1 MARILVVEDN
11 PSDLKLASAILK
23 SERHEVVPARD
34 AREAERILTQGTPDL
49 IVIDLGLPGKD
60 GVSLT
65 RELRSRPETARLPIM
80 AVTSYTRE
88 EDEWTALEAGCDA
101 YLRKPIDRRA
111 FLRGVSRLVTLRT
124 GR

>member
-1 MARILVVEDN
+1 MARILVVDDN
-11 PSDLKLASAILK
+11 PSDLKLASVILRA
-23 SERHEVVPARD
+23 ERHDVVLARD
-34 AREAERILTQGTPDL
+34 AREAERILAQGTPDL

-80 AVTSYTRE
+80 AVTSYARE
-88 EDEWTALEAGCDA
+88 EDERSALEAGCDA
-101 YLRKPIDRRA
+101 YLRKPIDRGA
-111 FLRGVSRLVTLRT
+111 FLRGVGLLVTFRT